1 MQQLLHLVGISSF
14 ECVRMH
20 GLANPKV
27 ITHTRKSTGTR
38 HFCQILMQLK
48 FSRQIFEESSNI
60 KFHGNRSSGSELF
73 YVNGL
78 THRPMGGQQTDMTK
92 LRVTFHRFAIAPKL
106 SLVCPTHSPPGCV
119 LLPAAIFLNVK
130 YSYKII

>member
-1 MQQLLHLVGISSF
+1 MEQLLDLVGSSSF

-20 GLANPKV
+20 GLANHKV
-27 ITHTRKSTGTR
+27 ITHMRKSTSTR

-60 KFHGNRSSGSELF
+60 KFHGNPSSGSEMF

-78 THRPMGGQQTDMTK
+78 THRPTGGQADRQTDRQT
-92 LRVTFHRFAIAPKL
+92 
-106 SLVCPTHSPPGCV
+106 
-119 LLPAAIFLNVK
+119 
-130 YSYKII
+130 